1 MIESSFV
8 DAARGG
14 SSIDFTRK
22 VKKDTK
28 VVNTLLTG
36 LIHSRG
42 RQVRTARA
50 MEPFRARVL
59 DWMEKA

>member
-1 MIESSFV
+1 V

-28 VVNTLLTG
+28 CVNTLLTG
-36 LIHSRG
+36 FDPFTG
-42 RQVRTARA
+42 RQVKTARGEWNPSGA
-50 MEPFRARVL
+50 ACWS
-59 DWMEKA
+59 WMEKA